1 MHSSPQIPLYV
12 VTSVYVCVCVRK
24 CFACAPYSISF
35 FPPSSSCETSRKPSI
50 ILMTITTCISICWPQ
65 MSRRAVVW
73 LDSERASKERRKQR
87 LETLGPLSG
96 DPLPTQGLALSTP
109 AHTQL
114 QRHTD
119 DSREAV
125 FEQWQQV
132 LLSLLPCLLVIQSTD
147 TERFCCFHLDDDS
160 QTSHIL
166 KTVVLTK
173 LWNGI
178 HSIYCI
184 HVIPLNV
191 MWAEWLIYQSIN
203 WGKKSWFW

>member
-12 VTSVYVCVCVRK
+12 VTSVWVCVCVRK
-24 CFACAPYSISF
+24 RFACAPYSISF

-73 LDSERASKERRKQR
+73 LDSEGAPKDRRKQR

-96 DPLPTQGLALSTP
+96 DPLPTQGPALSTP

-132 LLSLLPCLLVIQSTD
+132 LDQSDCCSRCCPASQWSTAQIETD
-147 TERFCCFHLDDDS
+147 SAVSIRVGTLKP
-160 QTSHIL
+160 HI
-166 KTVVLTK
+166 
-173 LWNGI
+173 
-178 HSIYCI
+178 S
-184 HVIPLNV
+184 
-191 MWAEWLIYQSIN
+191 
-203 WGKKSWFW
+203 